1 MNWIRRNIPNLLT
14 LGNLTLGVLAIEHVL
29 TLPQGAEPKVHY
41 YVFLAALFDLFD
53 GAVARM
59 LGVSSGLGTQL
70 DSLADLI
77 TFGVLPTFIYAS
89 FYPMESWGYLIL
101 LVPACSAIRLAIFN
115 TSSDQ
120 QDSFKGISTTAH
132 GIFVACLPIILWKGN
147 TGIARLL
154 AENQELM
161 LISAV
166 FFSFLMVSPLRMI
179 SLKFKN
185 KNLLENWE
193 RYLLLTGSM
202 ILILVFGFESAL
214 WIMALYLILSIITN
228 FKGQKSITE

>member
-1 MNWIRRNIPNLLT
+1 MNWIRKNIPNLLT

-29 TLPQGAEPKVHY
+29 TLPSGTEPQVHY
-41 YVFLAALFDLFD
+41 YVLLAALFDLFD

-70 DSLADLI
+70 DSLADLV

-89 FYPMESWGYLIL
+89 FYPIEGWGYLIL

-120 QDSFKGISTTAH
+120 QESFKGISTTAH
-132 GIFVACLPIILWKGN
+132 GIFVACLPIILWHQDSDLAQA
-147 TGIARLL
+147 IA
-154 AENQELM
+154 NQPKF
-161 LISAV
+161 IIFSAV
-166 FFSFLMVSPLRMI
+166 LFSILMVSPLRMI
-179 SLKFKN
+179 SLKFKT
-185 KNLLENWE
+185 KSLLDNWE
-193 RYLLLTGSM
+193 RYLLLIGSV
-202 ILILVFGFESAL
+202 ILVFVFRFESAL